1 MTAEMKLL
9 ERLTRR
15 QVMLQRLSG
24 GQIKRALPVLRQLA
38 RDLRARIASGEATE
52 FGMGR
57 MATLER
63 DIQLIVTE
71 GVAGI
76 QQRLQLD
83 DIATQ
88 EVTFAQRLLGA
99 AVNVDLAEGINAD
112 LVAAITTRRQ
122 LTLVSGDTVKRIT
135 IPQMFQEFSEA
146 MGSDALKAVRAGVI
160 EGKTQQQMARGVA
173 ELVTT
178 RSRRQAETVIRT
190 AVNGIGGAARNE
202 AYTAN
207 ADVLDGE
214 KWTSTLDGRTS
225 AVCQS
230 RDGQVYA
237 LNSGPRP
244 PAHFGCR
251 SLMRPIIKDEYRIS
265 TVGQRA
271 SMDGPVSNQLTY
283 GGFLSNQSKE
293 FQDDVLGPARA
304 KLFRSGKI
312 KINQFVDDMGRTLS
326 LDALAAR
333 YDLTMQ

>member
-9 ERLTRR
+9 ERLVRH
-15 QVMLQRLSG
+15 QIMLQRLSG
-24 GQIKRALPVLRQLA
+24 GQIKRAMPVLRRLA
-38 RDLRARIASGEATE
+38 RDLRARIESGEATE

-57 MATLER
+57 MAALER
-63 DIQLIVTE
+63 DIHLIVTE

-88 EVTFAQRLLGA
+88 EVTFAQHLLGA
-99 AVNVDLAEGINAD
+99 AVSVDLAEGINAD
-112 LVAAITTRRQ
+112 IVAAITTRRM
-122 LTLVSGDTVKRIT
+122 LTLVSGDTVTRIT
-135 IPQMFQEFSEA
+135 IQQMFDEFSA
-146 MGSDALKAVRAGVI
+146 AVGSDALKIVRAGVI

-178 RSRRQAETVIRT
+178 RSRRQAEAVIRT

-202 AYTAN
+202 VYTAN

-214 KWTSTLDGRTS
+214 IWTSTLDGRTS
-225 AVCQS
+225 AICRA

-244 PAHFGCR
+244 PAHYRCR
-251 SLMRPIIKDEYRIS
+251 SLMRPIIKDKYRIS
-265 TVGQRA
+265 TIGQRA
-271 SMDGPVSNQLTY
+271 SMDGPVDSRVTY
-283 GGFLSNQSKE
+283 GGFLKRQSQE
-293 FQDDVLGPARA
+293 FQEDVLGPARA

-312 KINQFVDDMGRTLS
+312 KIDQFVDDMGRTLT
-326 LDALAAR
+326 LDDLAAR
-333 YDLTMQ
+333 YNLTMQ